1 MTFQQE
7 LWLDAQDHAKRLS
20 LFVTALVPAWVI
32 LLTRYAFSADA
43 NPLTCLLL
51 ALPVAVVPAIVIWCL
66 RRAALASSDFVPI
79 RVKKKFDISS
89 DVALY
94 ALTYIPFV
102 LIDELTLV
110 NLIVF
115 IILIIVVYTM
125 YAKFNLLHI
134 NPLISMFYRPY
145 RVVDDHGNTVVV
157 FSKLK
162 VRARTDLPCI
172 EISENLYIVATG
184 DR

>member
-1 MTFQQE
+1 MTSRQE
-7 LWLDAQDHAKRLS
+7 LWLDTKDHAKRLS
-20 LFVTALVPAWVI
+20 LFVTAFVPAWVI
-32 LLTRYAFSADA
+32 LLTRYALSSDA
-43 NPLTCLLL
+43 SFPTLLLL
-51 ALPVAVVPAIVIWCL
+51 ALPVAAVPAIVIWRL
-66 RRAALASSDFVPI
+66 RRAALSSSGFVPI
-79 RVKKKFDISS
+79 WVKKKFDISS

-115 IILIIVVYTM
+115 AVLLVVVYAM

-134 NPLISMFYRPY
+134 NPIVSMFYRPY

-162 VRARTDLPCI
+162 VRAHTDLPCI
-172 EISENLYIVATG
+172 EISENLYVAATG